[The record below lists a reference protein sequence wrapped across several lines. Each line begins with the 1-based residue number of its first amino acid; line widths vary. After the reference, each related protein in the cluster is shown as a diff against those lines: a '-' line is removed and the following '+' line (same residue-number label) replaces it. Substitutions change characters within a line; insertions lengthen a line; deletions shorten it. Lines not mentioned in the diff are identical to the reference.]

1 MNKLYRYK
9 YIFLTVLVIAAALAA
24 ILGICVPY
32 IMEESSNFQKL
43 KGQRQLYELA
53 SKQEISAD
61 SLLSEYRDISGKIN
75 SLVRTSVSSSEIL
88 MMIHGKAAEN
98 NVNMIDLTTQE
109 SLKGDGRIEY
119 PVSFKAVSEYTDFLR
134 FIEALEN
141 EAFCIS
147 VNSIDM
153 SGNGS
158 GKVTAAVRLAVLG
171 GEQ

>member
-1 MNKLYRYK
+1 
-9 YIFLTVLVIAAALAA
+9 
-24 ILGICVPY
+24 
-32 IMEESSNFQKL
+32 
-43 KGQRQLYELA
+43 
-53 SKQEISAD
+53 
-61 SLLSEYRDISGKIN
+61 
-75 SLVRTSVSSSEIL
+75 